1 MLFSF
6 SLSKVSLQVAL
17 LVTFLN
23 DYALTGLQPEA
34 GGPRMDRRAVT
45 SSGIKL

>member
-6 SLSKVSLQVAL
+6 SSSKVSLQVAL

-23 DYALTGLQPEA
+23 DYALAGLQPA
-34 GGPRMDRRAVT
+34 GLEWIVGR
-45 SSGIKL
+45 